1 MKFIVQYQLIISGEY
16 QAIYIQN
23 HTFFLTNKIIPYC
36 KISCIYF
43 VTCEYRELFRNLML
57 IHSTCRFMMRVKK
70 RTGKLFKKKD
80 HLRLIS
86 SRHMNI

>member
-16 QAIYIQN
+16 HAIYRKSM
-23 HTFFLTNKIIPYC
+23 FFLTNKIIPYC

-43 VTCEYRELFRNLML
+43 VTCEYRELLTNLML
-57 IHSTCRFMMRVKK
+57 IHSTFRFMMRVKK
-70 RTGKLFKKKD
+70 MSGKFFKNKY